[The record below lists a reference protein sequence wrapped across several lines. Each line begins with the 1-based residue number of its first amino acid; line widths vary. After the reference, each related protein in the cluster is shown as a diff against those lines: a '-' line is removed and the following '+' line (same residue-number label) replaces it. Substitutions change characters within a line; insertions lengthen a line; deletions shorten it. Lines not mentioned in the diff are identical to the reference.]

1 MNYDC
6 IIIGGGLSGLV
17 GGLKCLTAGLRS
29 AIFSAGASA
38 LAFSSGSVDLLGRYP
53 GRGVVYSPFE
63 ALPDFIREN
72 PEHPYSFCGPDL
84 IRESLFFLKE
94 QTAAGG
100 LGLYANG
107 LDNHFHVT
115 TLGTIKPTFYSQESV
130 FSDEVREAFA
140 HRPKIAIINF
150 EGFRDFH
157 PGLAAANLKRHSLF
171 KDCEIVTGSVRIPQV
186 EGTPR
191 TPHELR
197 SVDISR
203 VFEQGRLIDDI
214 AVQIREIAAGAGF
227 VGVPAFIGLKD
238 YQALHRL
245 REKTGLR
252 IYEVP
257 TLPPSILGLRL
268 EDALRNRFTDLGGIL
283 IAGDRVIGGDI
294 TGGRLDHVH
303 TNNYGRTRLKARNFL
318 MATGSFFSGGL
329 TSRFDIMEE
338 PVFGLALNYTK
349 GRSNWSDR
357 AFFSPGSHRFLSYGL
372 RVDAD
377 LHPEDHQG
385 RTVTNLYAAGAVLCG
400 YNPISESSGGG
411 VAVATAY
418 KAALDIIKDSE
429 KHAHD

>member
-1 MNYDC
+1 LNYDC

-17 GGLKCLTAGLRS
+17 CGLKCQIAGLS
-29 AIFSAGASA
+29 CAVFSAGASA

-53 GRGVVYSPFE
+53 DRGVVYSPFE
-63 ALPDFIREN
+63 VLPDFIREY
-72 PEHPYSFCGPDL
+72 PEHPYAVCGPDL
-84 IRESLFFLKE
+84 IRDSLFFLKE
-94 QTAAGG
+94 QSAAGG

-115 TLGTIKPTFYSQESV
+115 TLGTIKPTFFSQESV

-140 HRPKIAIINF
+140 KRSKIAIINF

-157 PGLAAANLKRHSLF
+157 PGLAAVNLKRQTLF

-191 TPHELR
+191 RPHELR

-203 VFEQGRLIDDI
+203 IFEQGRLIDDI
-214 AVQIREIAAGAGF
+214 AVQIKKIAGGAGF

-238 YQALHRL
+238 YQALERL
-245 REKTGLR
+245 REKTGLL

-268 EDALRNRFTDLGGIL
+268 EDALRNRFTDLGGVL
-283 IAGDRVIGGDI
+283 IAGDRVIGGDL
-294 TGGRLDHVH
+294 TSGRLDHVH
-303 TNNYGRTRLKARNFL
+303 TNNYGKTRVKARNFL
-318 MATGSFFSGGL
+318 LATGSFFSGGL

-349 GRSNWSDR
+349 GRGNWSDR
-357 AFFSPGSHRFLSYGL
+357 AFFSPGSHAFLTYGL
-372 RVDAD
+372 RVDQN
-377 LHPEDHQG
+377 LHPEDGQG
-385 RTVTNLYAAGAVLCG
+385 RTVSNLYAAGAVLGG
-400 YNPISESSGGG
+400 YNPIRESSGGG

-418 KAALDIIKDSE
+418 KAALAIIKDCE
-429 KHAHD
+429 NKAHD